1 MKTILTALR
10 EENKV
15 TDESARTI
23 ARALG
28 GTTIA
33 SAVSPVE
40 EDTDDS
46 NTDNSNANNSNAEN
60 GGADNGGADN
70 GGADDG
76 EGK

>member
-46 NTDNSNANNSNAEN
+46 DADDSNANNSNADN
-60 GGADNGGADN
+60 GGANSGGADNGGADN
-70 GGADDG
+70 GG
-76 EGK
+76 GK

>member
-40 EDTDDS
+40 EDTDDGDT
-46 NTDNSNANNSNAEN
+46 NNSNANNSNAES

-70 GGADDG
+70 G

>member
-40 EDTDDS
+40 EDADD
-46 NTDNSNANNSNAEN
+46 NANNSN
-60 GGADNGGADN
+60 ADNGGADN
-70 GGADDG
+70 GGANSGGADNGDG
-76 EGK
+76 K